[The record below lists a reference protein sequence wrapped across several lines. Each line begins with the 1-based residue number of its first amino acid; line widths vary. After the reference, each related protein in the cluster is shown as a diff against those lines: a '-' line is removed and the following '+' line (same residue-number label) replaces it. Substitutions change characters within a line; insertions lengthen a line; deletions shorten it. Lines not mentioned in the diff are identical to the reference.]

1 MALSSTQH
9 GGAVVALGGRRIDAE
24 PTSTPRFP
32 FDQVDRVGMEIA
44 DQLRRTQAVALVCSA
59 ACGADLIAL
68 ETTQKM
74 GLPTRIILPF
84 PAARFR
90 ETSVVDRPRPEFWG
104 SMFDRVISAARAHGD
119 LIELDAAEADDAAY
133 SMTNGV
139 IIREAKKLA
148 GIKARERS
156 IGPLRLIALV
166 VWDGASRGPD
176 DNTNKFVELA
186 RESGFRIEQVLTLNA
201 ATQRARQ

>member
-1 MALSSTQH
+1 MPVSSTSH
-9 GGAVVALGGRRIDAE
+9 GGAVVALVGRRIDPE
-24 PTSTPRFP
+24 PTLTPRFP
-32 FDQVDRVGMEIA
+32 FDQVDRVSMEIA
-44 DQLRRTQAVALVCSA
+44 DQLRRSRAVALVCSA

-68 ETTQKM
+68 ETAQKM
-74 GLPTRIILPF
+74 GLRTRIILPF

-104 SMFDRVISAARAHGD
+104 NMFDRVASAARAND
-119 LIELDAAEADDAAY
+119 NLVELDAPEADDAY

-148 GIKARERS
+148 GFKNRERS
-156 IGPLRLIALV
+156 IGSLRLIALV
-166 VWDGASRGPD
+166 VWEGASRGSD
-176 DNTNKFVELA
+176 DNTNKFVQLA

-201 ATQRARQ
+201 ATEGGPQ

>member
-1 MALSSTQH
+1 MTPSSTQH
-9 GGAVVALGGRRIDAE
+9 GGTVVALGGRRIDAE

-32 FDQVDRVGMEIA
+32 FDQVGRVGREIA

-68 ETTQKM
+68 ETAQKM

-84 PAARFR
+84 SAARFR
-90 ETSVVDRPRPEFWG
+90 ETSVVDRPRPKFWG
-104 SMFDRVISAARAHGD
+104 SMFDRVISAARADGN
-119 LIELDAAEADDAAY
+119 LVELDAAEAGDAY

-148 GIKARERS
+148 GIKGGERS
-156 IGPLRLIALV
+156 IRSLRLIALV
-166 VWDGASRGPD
+166 VWDGASRGAD
-176 DNTNKFVELA
+176 DNTNKFVQLA
-186 RESGFRIEQVLTLNA
+186 QESGFRIEQVLTLNA
-201 ATQRARQ
+201 ATEGGP

>member
-1 MALSSTQH
+1 MTLSSNQH

-68 ETTQKM
+68 ETAQKM

-84 PAARFR
+84 SAARFR

-104 SMFDRVISAARAHGD
+104 SMFDRVTSAARADGN
-119 LIELDAAEADDAAY
+119 LVELDAPEADDAY

-148 GIKARERS
+148 GIKDRERS
-156 IGPLRLIALV
+156 TGSLRLIALV
-166 VWDGASRGPD
+166 VWEGASRGSD
-176 DNTNKFVELA
+176 DNTNKFVQLA
-186 RESGFRIEQVLTLNA
+186 QESGFRIEQVLTLNA
-201 ATQRARQ
+201 ATGGGPQ

>member
-1 MALSSTQH
+1 MTPSSAQH

-32 FDQVDRVGMEIA
+32 FDQVGRVGREIA

-68 ETTQKM
+68 ETAQKM

-84 PAARFR
+84 SAARFR
-90 ETSVVDRPRPEFWG
+90 ETSVVDRPRPKFWG
-104 SMFDRVISAARAHGD
+104 SMFDRVISAARADGN
-119 LIELDAAEADDAAY
+119 LVELDAAEAGDAY

-148 GIKARERS
+148 GIKGGERS
-156 IGPLRLIALV
+156 IRSLRLIALV
-166 VWDGASRGPD
+166 VWDGASRGAD
-176 DNTNKFVELA
+176 DNTNKFVQLA
-186 RESGFRIEQVLTLNA
+186 QESGFRIEQVLTLNA
-201 ATQRARQ
+201 ATEGGP

>member
-1 MALSSTQH
+1 MTLSSTQH

-68 ETTQKM
+68 ETAQKM

-84 PAARFR
+84 SAARFR

-104 SMFDRVISAARAHGD
+104 SMFDRVTSVARAHGD
-119 LIELDAAEADDAAY
+119 LIELDAAEADDAY

-148 GIKARERS
+148 GIKDRERS
-156 IGPLRLIALV
+156 RGSLRLIALV

-186 RESGFRIEQVLTLNA
+186 RESSFRIEQILTLNT
-201 ATQRARQ
+201 ATERARQ